1 MRKPLVN
8 VSCTNVQKT
17 VVHAHCSVW
26 GWAVSID
33 LKHAYIHV
41 PIPVLFLMARP
52 TNTVCFHLSN
62 NESSCLYQGGKSRS
76 GTGMF
81 VRSMKAYRPRQLVN
95 LIIIAGMSNQCS
107 FSSSY
112 K

>member
-33 LKHAYIHV
+33 LKHAYLHV

-52 TNTVCFHLSN
+52 TNTVFPFGLTTNPHVYTRVVKAEVGQVCLS
-62 NESSCLYQGGKSRS
+62 G
-76 GTGMF
+76 
-81 VRSMKAYRPRQLVN
+81 V
-95 LIIIAGMSNQCS
+95 
-107 FSSSY
+107 
-112 K
+112 